1 MVFYDSRCSESWRK
15 HAREEEIEN
24 VRTDKQ
30 LTGET
35 QEEGLGSRDGAG
47 AHFLDF
53 NSSRG

>member
-1 MVFYDSRCSESWRK
+1 MVFYDSRRSESWRE

-24 VRTDKQ
+24 MRTDKQ

-53 NSSRG
+53 ISSRG